1 MSTGFTLP
9 TAITKRTKTLNLG
22 AVSNDV
28 IYTCPANCIADV
40 YLSDLSHGN
49 IGGFFAL
56 NSINLVRA
64 GGPVANV
71 IPVAPA
77 QNIIGATN
85 YPVILGGGD
94 TITPQPNA
102 NSNAVV
108 GNDTA
113 NVVGASTDGNST
125 KFGSVLRLFPN
136 DFLVANYNGISST
149 AVLVYSTIETF
160 GT

>member
-9 TAITKRTKTLNLG
+9 TTITKRIKTLNLG
-22 AVSNDV
+22 VVSNDV

-56 NSINLVRA
+56 LSINLVRS
-64 GGPVANV
+64 GGPVSNV
-71 IPVAPA
+71 ITVAPS
-77 QNIIGATN
+77 QNIVGAGN
-85 YPVILGGGD
+85 YPLVLGGGG
-94 TITPQPNA
+94 TISPNA
-102 NSNAVV
+102 NANANAVV
-108 GNDTA
+108 GDDTA
-113 NVVGASTDGNST
+113 NIVGANTDGNSK

-149 AVLVYSTIETF
+149 AVLVYSTVETF
-160 GT
+160 GS